1 MGKTGHVNLDQGLKL
16 RLLSMGRLNDRL
28 LITSNLCKSHT
39 EGDEKD
45 RNTLDTNGGRDVR
58 PHGYECDTGAGRV

>member
-1 MGKTGHVNLDQGLKL
+1 
-16 RLLSMGRLNDRL
+16 MGRLNDRL